1 MVTTEARTY
10 APWRTFEVTVA
21 EVEQLSPSFR
31 RVTLVGEDLEHYA
44 DLGPDARVKLL
55 LPLPDLGYAFLPRTE
70 PWYDAWR
77 SLPEEQRNPMRTYT
91 TRAVRRADGPV
102 PPRHGAG
109 PEVVI
114 DMVVHGDTGPAT
126 RWARRAEVG
135 DPLVLLGPDS
145 RADGPHGGVEFRQ
158 PRTGCPVLL
167 AGDET
172 AVPAITGILERLP
185 RDTVG
190 AALLEVPEAGDRW
203 EVTAPPG
210 VQVSWLSRDG
220 VPHGTHLV
228 PAVEEAAARLRPPRR
243 LTVELPEVD
252 IDSEILWEVAEA
264 TPGCDLY
271 AWLAGEAAVI
281 RTLRRHLVTEL
292 GVDRKCVSFMGYWR
306 AGRSE
311 N

>member
-1 MVTTEARTY
+1 VATTETRTH
-10 APWRTFEVTVA
+10 APWRVFEVTVA
-21 EVEQLSPSFR
+21 AVERLSPSFR
-31 RVTLVGEDLEHYA
+31 RFTLMGEDLEHYA
-44 DLGPDARVKLL
+44 DLGPDARVKVL
-55 LPLPDLGYAFLPRTE
+55 LPLPESGYAHLPRTE
-70 PWYDAWR
+70 PWFEAWR

-91 TRAVRRADGPV
+91 TRAVRRPGGPV
-102 PPRHGAG
+102 PPRHGSG
-109 PEVVI
+109 TEVVI

-135 DPLVLLGPDS
+135 APLALLGPDLRS
-145 RADGPHGGVEFRQ
+145 EGPHGGVEFRE
-158 PRTGCPVLL
+158 PPAGVPLLL

-172 AVPAITGILERLP
+172 AVPAITSILERLP
-185 RDTVG
+185 QQATG
-190 AALLEVPEAGDRW
+190 AALLEVPEDGDRW
-203 EVTAPPG
+203 EVAAPPG
-210 VQVSWLSRDG
+210 VEVTWLARNG

-228 PAVEEAAARLRPPRR
+228 PAVERAAARIRPPRR

-252 IDSEILWEVAEA
+252 VDREILWEVAEA
-264 TPGCDLY
+264 PPTCDVY